1 MKLSRLASLATIL
14 VCTLAVA
21 SCANT
26 VRGVKRD
33 VQATANAVE
42 N

>member
-1 MKLSRLASLATIL
+1 MKLSRMASIATML
-14 VCTLAVA
+14 VCALAIA

-33 VQATANAVE
+33 LNNTANAVQE
-42 N
+42 

>member
-1 MKLSRLASLATIL
+1 MKLSRLASIATLL
-14 VCTLAVA
+14 VCALAVA

-33 VQATANAVE
+33 VQSTANAIE

>member
-1 MKLSRLASLATIL
+1 MTLTRIASLATIL
-14 VCTLAVA
+14 VCALAVA

-33 VQATANAVE
+33 VQSTAAAVE
-42 N
+42 S

>member
-1 MKLSRLASLATIL
+1 MKLSRVASITAIL
-14 VCTLAVA
+14 ICALAVA

-33 VQATANAVE
+33 VTATAEAVE
-42 N
+42 S

>member
-1 MKLSRLASLATIL
+1 MKLSRLAAIATIL
-14 VCTLAVA
+14 VCAFAVA

-33 VQATANAVE
+33 VTATAEAVE
-42 N
+42 S

>member
-1 MKLSRLASLATIL
+1 MKLSRLASIAAVF
-14 VCTLAVA
+14 VCALAVA

-33 VQATANAVE
+33 LNNTANAVQE
-42 N
+42 